1 LTISSYIIN
10 ARTIRPVNVI
20 AEAVKIRE
28 EMKKN
33 AEEYLWIHA
42 NDIEDIFSLQDM
54 FGLHPLT
61 VEAVLHENQP
71 SKIEEYDRYIFAV
84 IDGIVEEDNP
94 KDKTIGDDTNK
105 GKKVST
111 ETIIE
116 DDLYIYL
123 EKRWIITINF
133 HNQNLEE
140 NIKKNIRK
148 IMQQQQTTSSRMS
161 SNTTTFSSGNT
172 ENFDNQR
179 LKKSELVFR
188 FAIEEMIQSYYP
200 ILDNMNKDLE
210 RTEEDILDEN
220 TSGSNKN
227 TKSQLSE
234 ILLLRKRIS
243 FIERTL
249 GMISRAIQDFVN
261 RNNIINNNI
270 SDDYEF
276 FESTHSLD
284 SLPSISS
291 NNISKIRL
299 NPDTI
304 RNMHSLND
312 RIRYLRNDV
321 ENMHQRIISLR
332 ETYNSSLSANL
343 NETIRTLTVIA
354 TIVLPLTLI
363 TGIYGMNFEF
373 MPELTYEFG
382 YFYALGLI
390 AALGG
395 IMIFYFKR
403 KRWI

>member
-1 LTISSYIIN
+1 
-10 ARTIRPVNVI
+10 
-20 AEAVKIRE
+20 
-28 EMKKN
+28 
-33 AEEYLWIHA
+33 
-42 NDIEDIFSLQDM
+42 
-54 FGLHPLT
+54 
-61 VEAVLHENQP
+61 
-71 SKIEEYDRYIFAV
+71 
-84 IDGIVEEDNP
+84 
-94 KDKTIGDDTNK
+94 
-105 GKKVST
+105 
-111 ETIIE
+111 
-116 DDLYIYL
+116 
-123 EKRWIITINF
+123 
-133 HNQNLEE
+133 
-140 NIKKNIRK
+140 
-148 IMQQQQTTSSRMS
+148 
-161 SNTTTFSSGNT
+161 
-172 ENFDNQR
+172 
-179 LKKSELVFR
+179 
-188 FAIEEMIQSYYP
+188 MIQSYYP

-234 ILLLRKRIS
+234 ILLLRKKIS

-261 RNNIINNNI
+261 RNNIINNN
-270 SDDYEF
+270 SNDDEF